1 MLSKNCYSYPVKM
14 NSLYHCFYSLHLQ
27 FAGPAQSKK
36 VATANCHRPVPDV
49 FGGVELRRRVGASAG
64 TDRLRRGAVV
74 HLAVHLALDFDFG
87 SATVSLLFTSHF
99 DPRCSPRTAH
109 TKLQLSEC
117 GRQTTEPPGERVYRG
132 VRVCVLPR
140 AGRVV
145 YLAMLR
151 STAVVAGAKARA
163 LSRPDRH
170 QVRVSL
176 RIMVECFTRS
186 QH

>member
-1 MLSKNCYSYPVKM
+1 M
-14 NSLYHCFYSLHLQ
+14 
-27 FAGPAQSKK
+27 
-36 VATANCHRPVPDV
+36 ATANCHRPIPDV

-64 TDRLRRGAVV
+64 ADRLRRGAVV

-87 SATVSLLFTSHF
+87 SATDSLLFTSHF

-117 GRQTTEPPGERVYRG
+117 GRQRREPPGERVYG
-132 VRVCVLPR
+132 CTCVLPS

-163 LSRPDRH
+163 LSRPDRR
-170 QVRVSL
+170 QVRAH
-176 RIMVECFTRS
+176 FTQNFGRRLHRES
-186 QH
+186 S